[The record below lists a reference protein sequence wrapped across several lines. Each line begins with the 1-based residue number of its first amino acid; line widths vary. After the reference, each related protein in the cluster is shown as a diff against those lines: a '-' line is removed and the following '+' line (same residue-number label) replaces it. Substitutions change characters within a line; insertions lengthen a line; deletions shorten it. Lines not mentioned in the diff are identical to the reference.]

1 MAKLTDAE
9 ITELT
14 GSRPEWDVIEE
25 DGMKRLQRVFEFE
38 NFAAALAFTN
48 QVGALAE
55 EADHHPRLVTEWGRV
70 EITFWS
76 HYYGGM
82 VAEDFQMAAKVDAL

>member
-9 ITELT
+9 ITELS
-14 GSRPEWDVIEE
+14 GSVPDWNVIEE
-25 DGMKRLQRVFEFE
+25 DGMKRLRRVFEFE
-38 NFAAALAFTN
+38 NFAEALAFTN
-48 QVGALAE
+48 RVGALAE

-70 EITFWS
+70 DITFWS

-82 VAEDFQMAAKVDAL
+82 VAEDFQMAARVDAI

>member
-9 ITELT
+9 ITEL
-14 GSRPEWDVIEE
+14 SSSVPEWNVIEE

-38 NFAAALAFTN
+38 NFAEALAFTN
-48 QVGALAE
+48 RVGALAE

-82 VAEDFQMAAKVDAL
+82 VGDDFQMAARVDAL

>member
-9 ITELT
+9 IADAGGAT
-14 GSRPEWDVIEE
+14 PEWNVIEE
-25 DGMKRLQRVFEFE
+25 GGMKRLQRVLEYA
-38 NFAAALAFTN
+38 NFAEALAFTN
-48 QVGALAE
+48 RVGALAE

-76 HYYGGM
+76 HDFGGI
-82 VAEDFQMAAKVDAL
+82 VAEDFQMAARVDAL